1 MSVEI
6 EMKFPVADLR
16 ALEARLTGLNARPH
30 GSAQTEVDQY
40 FNAPDRDFAQTDE
53 AFRLRQVGSK
63 CLITYK
69 GPKRDQQT
77 KTRTEIE
84 VPLGDGEQAGQACTR
99 LFIHL
104 GYRPVAIVRKRR
116 RSFQMERGEFPVEIC
131 LDEVEGVG
139 QYAEIEIVGTEES
152 VERARKV
159 VQDLA
164 LELGLNDSE
173 RRSYLEL
180 LLSARKGN
188 EA

>member
-6 EMKFPVADLR
+6 EMKFPVADFGPI
-16 ALEARLTGLNARPH
+16 EARLAGMHARPH
-30 GSAQTEVDQY
+30 GNPQTEIDQY

-53 AFRLRQVGSK
+53 AFRLRQVESEYR
-63 CLITYK
+63 ITYK

-84 VPLGDGEQAGQACTR
+84 VPLGDGDQAGQACAR

-104 GYRPVAIVRKRR
+104 GYRPVAIIRKRR
-116 RSFQMERGEFPVEIC
+116 RTFQMERGEFPVEIC

-139 QYAEIEIVGTEES
+139 HFAEIEIVGSEES
-152 VERARKV
+152 VERAREV
-159 VQDLA
+159 VQGLA
-164 LELGLNDSE
+164 QELGLRDSE

-180 LLSARKGN
+180 LLNARKGSG
-188 EA
+188 A